1 MKSKCGVYS
10 YTQEAASCV
19 FKTARTQEWPADLI
33 DSGTLLQPVAYN

>member
-10 YTQEAASCV
+10 HTQEAATRV
-19 FKTARTQEWPADLI
+19 FKTVRTQEWPVDLI